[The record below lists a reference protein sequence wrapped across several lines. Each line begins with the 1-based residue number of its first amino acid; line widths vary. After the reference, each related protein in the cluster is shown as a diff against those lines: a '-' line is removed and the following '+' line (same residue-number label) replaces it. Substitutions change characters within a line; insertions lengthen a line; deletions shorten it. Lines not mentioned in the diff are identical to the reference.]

1 YCVALVIFA
10 YWSWQF
16 FLRYQ
21 FCV

>member
-1 YCVALVIFA
+1 VALVIFA

>member
-1 YCVALVIFA
+1 ALVIFA

>member
-16 FLRYQ
+16 FLRCQ